1 MVTELNP
8 EDVRGARFRV
18 VFRGVDR
25 AEVESFL
32 VDVAAKLSE
41 LETERDRLAS
51 QLAASAPRDM
61 EAELDSVGREVGGI
75 LQSAWQAADAMRERA
90 GLDATK
96 WRDESTVEAEKS
108 RREAAVDAEAMR
120 RDAWAVGTELLE
132 QASVESRKMR
142 EQAERDVLTVM
153 GEAEREAHRLTSGA
167 RREAE
172 DVVRAA
178 SMEAD
183 KMTNEA
189 SQRRDDII
197 EAANRAAGQA
207 QERARALEHRRDE
220 LLEEL
225 ETVRS
230 TLTRLEGSLEERRGS
245 LDLSTESSTVKVV
258 PSRPS
263 AVEGE
268 RGARTWEPGET
279 VRVVP
284 RERRS
289 PVVSE
294 PSLPALEA
302 EEPILEVDPAAAS
315 KAEPPERARSP
326 SAESPSA
333 KSPSAKSP
341 SVAPGRPAEGAA
353 VGADDAVEALFAS
366 LRGASPDDEQP
377 AGESPLEPKPESE
390 PEPAA
395 PAPRDSADERDRRLL
410 PITNRA
416 LRGAQKSITELQNI
430 ALDSLRTDE
439 SWRPK
444 PQAVAEALRA
454 ELTAVWAESFA
465 AGHGAAEEI
474 WGSKLQRPP
483 TPKSS
488 APGEFGE
495 ALGEAAAA
503 ALDEA
508 GEGQKE
514 RQAAASKVYR
524 VWRSDEAER
533 RIRELA
539 VAAYERAVKE
549 SAPPSV

>member
-1 MVTELNP
+1 MVAELNP

-51 QLAASAPRDM
+51 QLDASAPRDM
-61 EAELDSVGREVGGI
+61 EAELDSVGREVGAI

-96 WRDESTVEAEKS
+96 WRDESTIEAEKR
-108 RREAAVDAEAMR
+108 RREAAVDAEVMR

-230 TLTRLEGSLEERRGS
+230 TLTRLEGSLEERRES
-245 LDLSTESSTVKVV
+245 LDLSAESSTVKVV

-289 PVVSE
+289 PVATE

-302 EEPILEVDPAAAS
+302 EEPILEVDPAAAP
-315 KAEPPERARSP
+315 KAEPP
-326 SAESPSA
+326 SAKSPSA

-353 VGADDAVEALFAS
+353 VAADDAVEALFAS

-390 PEPAA
+390 PESEPEPAA
-395 PAPRDSADERDRRLL
+395 PAPRDGADERDRRLL

-416 LRGAQKSITELQNI
+416 LRGAKKSITELQNI

-474 WGSKLQRPP
+474 LGSKLQRPP

-495 ALGEAAAA
+495 ALGEAVAA